1 MINVVYK
8 RTIICDICGIANID
22 EIPISAILDAG
33 AAPPLP
39 IGWTNSNVTIC
50 PVCVALTKKR

>member
-8 RTIICDICGIANID
+8 RTIVCDICGLAHLD
-22 EIPISAILDAG
+22 EIPIAAILDAG

-39 IGWTNSNVTIC
+39 TGWINRDVTMC
-50 PVCVALTKKR
+50 PICVALTKKH

>member
-22 EIPISAILDAG
+22 EIPITAILDTG

-39 IGWTNSNVTIC
+39 IG
-50 PVCVALTKKR
+50 

>member
-22 EIPISAILDAG
+22 EIPIAAILDAG

-39 IGWTNSNVTIC
+39 TGWTTSNVTMC
-50 PVCVALTKKR
+50 PICVALTKKR

>member
-8 RTIICDICGIANID
+8 RTIVCDICGLAYLD
-22 EIPISAILDAG
+22 EIPLTAILDSG
-33 AAPPLP
+33 SAPPLP
-39 IGWTNSNVTIC
+39 TGWTNSNVTMC

>member
-8 RTIICDICGIANID
+8 RTIVCDICGLAH
-22 EIPISAILDAG
+22 LDAG

-39 IGWTNSNVTIC
+39 TGWTNSNVTMC
-50 PVCVALTKKR
+50 PICVALTKKR